1 MDISD
6 SNRISPLPPLSPKV
20 YPEEEGHSPSTKE
33 SFSSDPQQSITDQLT
48 VSHGVSQH
56 QAIQDILKQIPEV
69 RQERVAQI
77 REALESGQYQV
88 SSDVVADRIIRDI
101 LLNQPPTKK

>member
-1 MDISD
+1 MDLSD
-6 SNRISPLPPLSPKV
+6 SDRISPLPHLTPRV
-20 YPEEEGHSPSTKE
+20 YPEKEDHTPSTKE
-33 SFSSDPQQSITDQLT
+33 RSSSSPQHSITDQLT
-48 VSHGVSQH
+48 VSENVNQH

>member
-6 SNRISPLPPLSPKV
+6 SNRIPPLPHLIPKV
-20 YPEEEGHSPSTKE
+20 LPEKEGHAPSTKE
-33 SFSSDPQQSITDQLT
+33 NPSSSPQQSITDQLT
-48 VSHGVSQH
+48 VSHRVNQH
-56 QAIQDILKQIPEV
+56 QAIQDLLKQIPEV
-69 RQERVAQI
+69 RQERVTQI

-101 LLNQPPTKK
+101 LLNQPPTEK